1 MKTRHCRPFK
11 LERRRGFTLIE
22 LLVVISI
29 IAVLMSLILP
39 AIQSAREAGRRTQCL
54 NALHNLSFAMSN
66 FATAKSGQLPH
77 IDEGGYNWPV
87 ALLGY
92 LDRGDITNS
101 ANPALFYNQ
110 VPLDVVTCPNDINN
124 YKQAFGLSYGVNAG
138 YGNFPVTVGG
148 LIATE
153 ADAKAGSPGS
163 PPTLPIFQGR
173 GSPIALSAINGDTG
187 LRDTGAFF
195 RDMNVYS
202 SVAGI
207 PIADVRMTLDGIS
220 LRDGLGQTLMI
231 IENHN
236 AQNWGGSLQSYSL
249 PGSKYPLEG
258 SAAAAP
264 NVVMDCGVVI
274 NVNDLTPTG
283 TFAVTGAATTSTT
296 LSSANVNAGFAVSTL
311 PYASSNHPG
320 TVSVAFCDGRAR
332 VLSTSTNMIVYATL
346 MSSGGSKHGQLPI
359 GDNY

>member
-66 FATAKSGQLPH
+66 FATSKSGQLPH

-101 ANPALFYNQ
+101 ANPALFYNA

-138 YGNFPVTVGG
+138 YANFPVGAGT

-153 ADAKAGSPGS
+153 TEAVPG
-163 PPTLPIFQGR
+163 PPPIFQGH
-173 GSPIALSAINGDTG
+173 GSPSLLWSINGDTG

-202 SVAGI
+202 TASGTPI
-207 PIADVRMTLDGIS
+207 PDVRMTLDGIS
-220 LRDGLGQTLMI
+220 LRDGLGQTLML

-236 AQNWGGSLQSYSL
+236 ASNWGGSLVTYGL
-249 PGSKYPLEG
+249 PGSLYPLEG
-258 SAAAAP
+258 SATSKTKP

-274 NVNDLTPTG
+274 NVNDLTFSTG
-283 TFAVTGAATTSTT
+283 FLITGAATTSTT